1 MQGNKPMIRKLTYL
15 LFVCLAL
22 LIHQSGLSQE
32 EDEYDSLLIKKTIV
46 ENPVYKPVIG
56 FGAGITHFYG
66 DVENID
72 YNPFSG
78 TYTFKVTVST
88 FLGGTRSFIGN
99 FHALFGSLTGNER
112 SYDDNPELN
121 LNFRSDIMVFGLN
134 AEYNFR
140 QFFSKPEGVL
150 RPFVSVGIE
159 NISFNSMGEL
169 RFKDTAGVNQA
180 YHYWND
186 GTIRDMEETPDNM
199 TQARFKS
206 PNWDYETPLRESVGL
221 GDYGKNTFAIPVD
234 LGIDFRVSDRVKMRL
249 GTSMHFLF
257 TDVID
262 NVSRKPLQTT
272 ESGFDD
278 DGMNDR
284 FYYTYLTMHLD
295 LFSEPKVIT
304 EELMFAELDDFDYS
318 LLEDEDGDGVF
329 DLTDECLGTPAGV
342 EVDTLG
348 CPYDDDN
355 DGVPNYRD
363 KQKDTPEG
371 VFVNDDGMEMS
382 EEELIARV
390 NFPEAV
396 PRSQLSLY
404 LEGTITAGK
413 RMTLAEMPEKFRK
426 LDQDGD
432 GYLSFNEM
440 LTSIDDFFD
449 FRSDMNTG
457 EIYRLISFFFVQ

>member
-1 MQGNKPMIRKLTYL
+1 MIKKLTYL
-15 LFVCLAL
+15 FFVCLAL
-22 LIHQSGLSQE
+22 LIHQSGFSQE

-66 DVENID
+66 DVENSNG
-72 YNPFSG
+72 NPLMGSN
-78 TYTFKVTVST
+78 TFKLTVST

-99 FHALFGSLTGNER
+99 FHALFGSLTGIER
-112 SYDDNPELN
+112 SYDNPELN
-121 LNFRSDIMVFGLN
+121 LNFKSDVMVFGFN
-134 AEYNFR
+134 AEYNFS
-140 QFFSKPEGVL
+140 QFFSKPEGIL

-159 NISFNSMGEL
+159 NISFNSKGEL
-169 RFKDTAGVNQA
+169 SFRDTTGVDHA
-180 YHYWND
+180 YYYWKD
-186 GTIRDMEETPDNM
+186 GTIRDMEETPGNM
-199 TQARFKS
+199 LQAKHLYRD
-206 PNWDYETPLRESVGL
+206 WDWETPLREKVGL

-249 GTSMHFLF
+249 GASGHFLL

-262 NVSRKPLQTT
+262 NVSYKPGQT
-272 ESGFDD
+272 SN
-278 DGMNDR
+278 DGKEDNEDINDW
-284 FYYTYLTMHLD
+284 FSFMYLTMHLD

-304 EELMFAELDDFDYS
+304 EELKFAELDDFDYS

-329 DLTDECLGTPAGV
+329 DLADECLGTPPGV

-371 VFVNDDGMEMS
+371 VFVNDDGVEMS

-404 LEGTITAGK
+404 LEGTITAVK
-413 RMTLAEMPEKFRK
+413 RMTLAEMPEKFHK
-426 LDQDGD
+426 LDLDND
-432 GYLSFNEM
+432 SYLSFDEM
-440 LTSIDDFFD
+440 LTSIDEFFD
-449 FRSDMNTG
+449 FRSDLNTG
-457 EIYRLISFFFVQ
+457 EIYRLISFFFAQ